1 MNLKFTLFFAVLS
14 ALPLSSHAMVGGP
27 FDGND
32 YSQAFDDVGVYQT
45 AMRFKNGSGFS
56 QFNNATDLV
65 RQTTNPV
72 TRGSYLNRSVVYV
85 NGVVYI
91 GSATGIV
98 DHEAKLVM
106 GYTNGDS
113 SATTAVSSAQLVS
126 ANFVA
131 SQTGGGTANS
141 EFTAKINCIAP
152 ELRYSGTGEITVLSS
167 VATNIATLIQDQLN
181 GAGGALASILTIT
194 DPHAGPTETAQQM
207 IDFNRQLLSA
217 QIKAVAAL
225 RSFSTKIS
233 SSDNGFSQPMRVFG
247 ARKFFISRH

>member
-32 YSQAFDDVGVYQT
+32 YSQAFDDQGIYQT
-45 AMRFKNGSGFS
+45 ALRFKNGSGFS

-65 RQTTNPV
+65 RQTTNPN

-85 NGVVYI
+85 NGIVYI
-91 GSATGIV
+91 GTATGIV

-113 SATTAVSSAQLVS
+113 AATDFTLVS
-126 ANFVA
+126 AAFVG
-131 SQTGGGTANS
+131 SQAGGGTANS

-167 VATNIATLIQDQLN
+167 VATNVATLIQDQLN